1 MMKSGVILRRIICP
15 IILSMIEITLV
26 LAASSVPVPYVPE
39 QMTVPDVGKEQI
51 KLNVDYINKPQ
62 YVQMKQKLRRIK

>member
-1 MMKSGVILRRIICP
+1 
-15 IILSMIEITLV
+15 MIKITLV

-39 QMTVPDVGKEQI
+39 QMTVPDAGKEQI

-62 YVQMKQKLRRIK
+62 